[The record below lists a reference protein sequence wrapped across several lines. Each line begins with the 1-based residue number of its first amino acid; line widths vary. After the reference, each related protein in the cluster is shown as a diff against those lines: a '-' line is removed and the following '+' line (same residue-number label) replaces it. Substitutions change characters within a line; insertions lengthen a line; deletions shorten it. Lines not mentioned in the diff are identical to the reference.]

1 MRTASGGA
9 SRAIL
14 SAGSQLTAAESSLR
28 PTPPSARQLP
38 LPCQAPGELSKPRE
52 SAQGSRQVGK
62 ALLPRPPWPL
72 RAWPARGP
80 PTKPLFQEAPP
91 PSLPLLPRP
100 WTQHSWPRRPA
111 PELLGPAPRF
121 KAAATTSPRG
131 QGHGRG
137 QKPALRGGGG
147 GTGGRAGARV
157 PGDSGRRSRPEVASA
172 EGRQAIGL
180 FLSVSPEQL
189 QIST

>member
-9 SRAIL
+9 SRATL

-91 PSLPLLPRP
+91 PRLPLLPRP

-131 QGHGRG
+131 QRSWTGSEACTERRWGGHWG
-137 QKPALRGGGG
+137 Q
-147 GTGGRAGARV
+147 GAR
-157 PGDSGRRSRPEVASA
+157 GLWEEVT
-172 EGRQAIGL
+172 
-180 FLSVSPEQL
+180 P
-189 QIST
+189 